1 MSTTFIGVDLAWQS
15 DRNTSGGVVL
25 RGSRS
30 GAKLDT
36 VSAPLASTD
45 AVLAF
50 VRAHAGDGTVT
61 AIDAPLIIPNET
73 GMRPC
78 ERLVGVRYGARE
90 ASCHTAN
97 KKLYPNAGSVRL
109 AEALVADGHVHAPAI
124 TSRPRAPVIAEVYP
138 HAAMVALFD
147 LQKTI
152 KYKQKWGVVQQRTG
166 LEIVRSYLSDLAC
179 AEPPLL
185 HNEQLSRL
193 LATDLMGLRGRALK
207 EYEDTLDALV
217 CAYIAYFFWRWL
229 WDKNE
234 VFGDVDGG
242 YILNPV
248 LVEGG
253 IAPNVPVSS
262 RPWQSLRPTAL
273 DIVRATMGRPLRE
286 EVGSDGALQLVAGD
300 PGEVVAQV
308 TDTNIS
314 ILEFAIKWQGPHS
327 PVHKHVPV
335 ADVHLPLAATDLK
348 KLLGQLIAL
357 TRRRRRRRFRTCKFC
372 NEHNPPEW
380 MHARDTCQGCA
391 QQRLG
396 VVY

>member
-1 MSTTFIGVDLAWQS
+1 MATTFIGVDLAWQS

-30 GAKLDT
+30 RAKLDT

-73 GMRPC
+73 GMRAC
-78 ERLVGVRYGARE
+78 ERLVGKRYGARE

-97 KKLYPNAGSVRL
+97 RKKYPNAGSVRL

-124 TSRPRAPVIAEVYP
+124 ISRPLAPVIAEVYP

-152 KYKQKWGVVQQRTG
+152 KYKQKWGVGQQRSG
-166 LEIVRSYLSDLAC
+166 LSILRSYLSNLAC

-193 LATDLMGLRGRALK
+193 LAKDLMALRGRALK

-217 CAYIAYFFWRWL
+217 CAYIAYYFWWWL
-229 WDKNE
+229 WDKSE

-253 IAPNVPVSS
+253 ITPTVPASS
-262 RPWQSLRPTAL
+262 KPWQSLRPAPL
-273 DIVRATMGRPLRE
+273 DIVRAAMGGPLRE
-286 EVGSDGALQLVAGD
+286 EAGSDGTLQLVVGD

-314 ILEFAIKWQGPHS
+314 ILEFAIEWQGPSS
-327 PVHKHVPV
+327 PAEKHIPV

-357 TRRRRRRRFRTCKFC
+357 TRRRRRKRFRTCKFC

-380 MHARDTCQGCA
+380 MHARDICQGCA
-391 QQRLG
+391 QRRLG

>member
-1 MSTTFIGVDLAWQS
+1 MTTTFIGVDLAWQS
-15 DRNTSGGVVL
+15 DRNTSGAVVL

-36 VSAPLASTD
+36 LSAPLASTD

-50 VRAHAGDGTVT
+50 ARAHAGARTVT

-73 GMRPC
+73 GMRAC
-78 ERLVGVRYGARE
+78 EQLVGRRYGARE
-90 ASCHTAN
+90 ASCHPTN
-97 KKLYPNAGSVRL
+97 MKKYPNAGSVRL

-124 TSRPRAPVIAEVYP
+124 TSRPQAPMIAEVYP

-152 KYKQKWGVVQQRTG
+152 KYKQKWGVDQQRTG
-166 LEIVRSYLSDLAC
+166 LVILRSYLSALAC

-185 HNEQLSRL
+185 HNEQLSRW
-193 LATDLMGLRGRALK
+193 LATDLMELRGRALK

-217 CAYIAYFFWRWL
+217 CAYIAYCFWRWL
-229 WDKNE
+229 WDKSE

-253 IAPNVPVSS
+253 MTPTVPASS
-262 RPWQSLRPTAL
+262 KPWQSLRPAAL
-273 DIVRATMGRPLRE
+273 DIVRAAMGGPLQE
-286 EVGSDGALQLVAGD
+286 ETGPDGTLQLVAGD

-308 TDTNIS
+308 ADTNIS
-314 ILEFAIKWQGPHS
+314 ILEFAIEWQGPSS
-327 PVHKHVPV
+327 PVGQHIPV

-372 NEHNPPEW
+372 NEHTPPEW
-380 MHARDTCQGCA
+380 MHARDICQGCA